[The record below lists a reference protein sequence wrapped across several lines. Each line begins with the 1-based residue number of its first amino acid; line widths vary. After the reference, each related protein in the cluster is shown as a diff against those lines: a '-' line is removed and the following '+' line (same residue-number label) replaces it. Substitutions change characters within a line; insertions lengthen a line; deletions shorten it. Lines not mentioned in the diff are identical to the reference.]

1 MKKIFYIW
9 LLLLQCT
16 WLHAQLSGIRVAK
29 NPAISQLPVSAIS
42 CTFEDSEGY
51 MWYGTVDGLCR
62 DDGYNVHVFRSD
74 FRTPGQM
81 DINSV
86 LCIVEAKDGRI
97 WFGTQKGVYILDK
110 QTYGIQK
117 IGLKELQEKPVG
129 LMATRKNGDVW
140 IACDNSLYELDGKGK
155 LRKLHHMSSY
165 ITSLYENRQGDF
177 YYSTWNG
184 DFYRKDVNGK
194 EELLSKQMSVKSMCE
209 DRHTGCYWLLT
220 GGPAVW
226 YFNPKT
232 KTEATRFQMQQVPTN
247 LNTALFREVL
257 QDPKYH
263 YLWILGNDNIIALKP
278 VEKGKLNSVGNGK
291 LNSVGNG
298 KLEQVST
305 DGLFS
310 AEKKIL
316 SHIYQ
321 SRDGNIWVSAFDHY
335 SFIINFKGSDIQAY
349 SWQTLLQAT
358 GFHPSIVTLCKDD
371 GGAFW
376 YYQEAYGLF
385 LYDPQQ
391 GGLPIDYRRCPAVAN
406 LPLYTVPYLVK
417 SHQHNAIWAM
427 TPGTLVM
434 KLRREG
440 QQIFLDKQIDLAQ
453 VSKTSG
459 VCEVIF
465 EDNQQNLWIGTMNGV
480 FMYSSQTHRV
490 VCISEKIG
498 DVSDFTQ
505 SADGYIWCSV
515 RNKGICRISP
525 SGKWNLYPH
534 QKDFLTL
541 DVTTDGTLWAST
553 GEGQVLSFST
563 ANPAEY
569 KDYTLQAG
577 LNGDMVDH
585 VKVDRFNH
593 LWIVTPQTIREFNPK
608 NGAVRVYTTSDD
620 NIEQHRFLPRAVFRD
635 PQSGDMF
642 FGGIPGMISFKT
654 SLGLESI
661 PKNVRPRITDVK
673 VMGKSIW
680 LDPQRKKTSNGIDI
694 EPDEQNITIEF
705 SSLDFR
711 NHSRICYAYRLK
723 GVDKDWVYLP
733 VGKNAAIYNKVGKG
747 DYVFEV
753 KATDE
758 NGLWSKHVATF
769 EIHRLPAWYETWWAY
784 TLYLLLFIA
793 ALWQVIKRYKERVAE
808 HNDQIIEENVV
819 EGKKEY
825 LTNVSKELVT
835 PLLAIGTIA
844 SNMKAGDKSMEK
856 KLGIIQDNVE
866 RLKGMMQNEMD
877 SQLNATKI
885 DERFI
890 EKATRIVE
898 EHLGSEKLDVVFLAS
913 ELGMSRSTFS
923 RKLKAVAKVTPLEF
937 IRSIKMKHAAEML
950 KQKTATIQD
959 VMYAVGYND
968 HKSFAQVFRDT
979 FGVSPSEYQRDNKE

>member
-1 MKKIFYIW
+1 MNKIFYIIL

-16 WLHAQLSGIRVAK
+16 WLHAQLAGVRVAK
-29 NPAISQLPVSAIS
+29 NPAISQLPVSAI
-42 CTFEDSEGY
+42 TYTYEDSEGY
-51 MWYGTVDGLCR
+51 MWYGTVDGICR

-74 FRTPGQM
+74 FHTPGLM

-86 LCIVEAKDGRI
+86 LCIMEAKDGRI
-97 WFGTQKGVYILDK
+97 WFGTQKGAYILDK

-117 IGLKELQEKPVG
+117 IGIKELQEKPIG
-129 LMATRKNGDVW
+129 LMAARKNGDVW
-140 IACDNSLYELDGKGK
+140 IACNNSLYELDVKGN
-155 LRKLHHMSSY
+155 LRKLHRLSSF
-165 ITSLYENRQGDF
+165 ITALYENRQGDF
-177 YYSTWNG
+177 YYSTSNG
-184 DFYRKDVNGK
+184 EFYCKNAKGK
-194 EELLSKQMSVKSMCE
+194 EVLLSNKMPVKSMCE

-226 YFNPKT
+226 YYNPKAKADNQKT
-232 KTEATRFQMQQVPTN
+232 KAEAAQFRLQQVPGN
-247 LNTALFREVL
+247 MNGALFREVL

-263 YLWILGNDNIIALKP
+263 YLWLLGSDHISTLKP
-278 VEKGKLNSVGNGK
+278 MGNGR
-291 LNSVGNG
+291 
-298 KLEQVST
+298 LEQVAT
-305 DGLFS
+305 NGLFS
-310 AEKKIL
+310 PEKKIL

-335 SFIINFKGSDIQAY
+335 SFIINFKGSDIQTY
-349 SWQTLLQAT
+349 PWQPLLQAT
-358 GFHPSIVTLCKDD
+358 GFHPAIVTLCKDD

-376 YYQEAYGLF
+376 YYQEANGLF

-391 GGLPIDYRRCPAVAN
+391 GAMPIDYRRCPAVAN
-406 LPLYTVPYLVK
+406 LPLYTIPYLIK
-417 SHQHNAIWAM
+417 SHQRNAIWAM
-427 TPGTLVM
+427 TPGTVVM

-440 QQIFLDKQIDLAQ
+440 SQILSEKHIDLAQ

-459 VCEVIF
+459 ACEVIF
-465 EDNQQNLWIGTMNGV
+465 EDNKQNLWIGTMNGV
-480 FMYSSQTHRV
+480 FMYSPQNNRV

-505 SADGYIWCSV
+505 SADGYIWCTV
-515 RNKGICRISP
+515 RNKGICRLSP
-525 SGKWNLYPH
+525 SGKWKLYPH

-553 GEGQVLSFST
+553 GEGEVLALAIS
-563 ANPAEY
+563 NPSEY

-608 NGAVRVYTTSDD
+608 NGAVRVYTTGDD
-620 NIEQHRFLPRAVFRD
+620 HIEQHRFLPRAVFRD
-635 PQSGDMF
+635 PQSGDMY

-654 SLGLESI
+654 NLGLESI
-661 PKNVRPRITDVK
+661 PKDVYLRITDVK

-694 EPDEQNITIEF
+694 EPDEQNLTIEF
-705 SSLDFR
+705 SSFDFR

-747 DYVFEV
+747 DYFFEV

-758 NGLWSKHVATF
+758 NGLWSKHIATF
-769 EIHRLPAWYETWWAY
+769 EIHRLPAWWETWWAY
-784 TLYLLLFIA
+784 TIYMLLAVA
-793 ALWQVIKRYKERVAE
+793 ALWQVVKRYKEKVAE
-808 HNDQIIEENVV
+808 QNDQIIEENVTAS
-819 EGKKEY
+819 KKEY
-825 LTNVSKELVT
+825 FDNVSKEFVS
-835 PLLAIGTIA
+835 PLTEITAIA
-844 SNMKAGDKSMEK
+844 SQMQEGQKAGSGDKQMEK
-856 KLGIIQDNVE
+856 NLGIIQDNVN
-866 RLKGMMQNEMD
+866 RLREKMQEEMN
-877 SQLNATKI
+877 SQLDVIKI

-890 EKATRIVE
+890 AKATKIVE

-923 RKLKAVAKVTPLEF
+923 RKLKAVKGQTPLEF
-937 IRSIKMKHAAEML
+937 IRGIKMFHAAEML

-959 VMYAVGYND
+959 VMLAVGYND

-979 FGVSPSEYQRDNKE
+979 YGVSPSEYQRDNK

>member
-1 MKKIFYIW
+1 MKKIFYIL

-16 WLHAQLSGIRVAK
+16 WLHAQLSGVRVAK
-29 NPAISQLPVSAIS
+29 NPAISQLPVSAIAY
-42 CTFEDSEGY
+42 TFEDSEGY
-51 MWYGTVDGLCR
+51 MWYGTVDGICR

-74 FRTPGQM
+74 FRTPDLM

-117 IGLKELQEKPVG
+117 IGIKDLQEKPVG
-129 LMATRKNGDVW
+129 LMAARKNGDVW
-140 IACDNSLYELDGKGK
+140 IACDNSLYELDVRGN
-155 LRKLHHMSSY
+155 LRQLHRMSSF
-165 ITSLYENRQGDF
+165 ITTLYENRQGDF
-177 YYSTWNG
+177 FYSTWNG
-184 DFYRKDVNGK
+184 EFYRKDAKGK
-194 EELLSKQMSVKSMCE
+194 EVMLHKHMSVKSMCE

-220 GGPAVW
+220 GGSAVW
-226 YFNPKT
+226 YYNPKA
-232 KTEATRFQMQQVPTN
+232 KTAAAQFQLQQVFGNMTG
-247 LNTALFREVL
+247 ALFREVL

-263 YLWILGNDNIIALKP
+263 YLWLLTTDHISALKP
-278 VEKGKLNSVGNGK
+278 L
-291 LNSVGNG
+291 GNG
-298 KLEQVST
+298 KLEQVNT

-310 AEKKIL
+310 PEKKIL
-316 SHIYQ
+316 THIYQ

-335 SFIINFKGSDIQAY
+335 SFIINFKGSAVRSY
-349 SWQTLLQAT
+349 SYQPLLQAT
-358 GFHPSIVTLCKDD
+358 GFHPTIVTLCKDD

-376 YYQEAYGLF
+376 YYQESYGLF

-391 GGLPIDYRRCPAVAN
+391 GGLPIDYRMCPAVAS
-406 LPLYTVPYLVK
+406 LPLYTIPYLVK
-417 SHQHNAIWAM
+417 SHQHNAVWVM
-427 TPGTLVM
+427 TPGTMVM

-440 QQIFLDKQIDLAQ
+440 SQMFLEKQIDLSK

-459 VCEVIF
+459 ACEVIF
-465 EDNQQNLWIGTMNGV
+465 EDSKQNLWIGTMNGV
-480 FMYSSQTHRV
+480 FMYSAQTHRA

-505 SADGYIWCSV
+505 SADGYIWCTV

-525 SGKWNLYPH
+525 SGAWKLYSH

-553 GEGQVLSFST
+553 GEGQLLAFST
-563 ANPAEY
+563 ANPTEY

-608 NGAVRVYTTSDD
+608 NGAVRVYTTQDED
-620 NIEQHRFLPRAVFRD
+620 IEQHRFLPRAVFRD
-635 PQSGDMF
+635 PQSGDMY

-661 PKNVRPRITDVK
+661 PKDVRPRITDVK

-680 LDPQRKKTSNGIDI
+680 LDPQRKKTFTSIDI
-694 EPDEQNITIEF
+694 DPDEQNITIEF

-711 NHSRICYAYRLK
+711 NHGRICYAYRLK

-747 DYVFEV
+747 DYTFEV

-758 NGLWSKHVATF
+758 NGLWSKHVTTF
-769 EIHRLPAWYETWWAY
+769 EIHRLPAWWETWWAY

-793 ALWQVIKRYKERVAE
+793 ALWQIIKRYKERVAE
-808 HNDQIIEENVV
+808 RNDQIIEENVTAS
-819 EGKKEY
+819 KKEY
-825 LTNVSKELVT
+825 LDNVSKELAS
-835 PLLAIGTIA
+835 PLTEINAIA
-844 SNMKAGDKSMEK
+844 SLMQEGQKAGSGDKQMEK
-856 KLGIIQDNVE
+856 NLGIIQSNVN
-866 RLKGMMQNEMD
+866 RLREKMQEEMT
-877 SQLNATKI
+877 SQLDIVKI

-890 EKATRIVE
+890 AKATKIVE
-898 EHLGSEKLDVVFLAS
+898 EHLGSDKLDVVFLAS

-923 RKLKAVAKVTPLEF
+923 RKLKAVKSQTPLEF
-937 IRSIKMKHAAEML
+937 IRGIKMQHAAEML

-959 VMYAVGYND
+959 VMFAVGYND

-979 FGVSPSEYQRDNKE
+979 YGVSPSEYQKNNRL